1 MCGIVGF
8 VGKKKDASKILLDCL
23 VQLEYRGYD
32 SAGIAVLDE
41 KGDVQ
46 VRKCKGRLSNLIA
59 KVKEFPVVGSCGIG
73 HTRWATH
80 GEPNDVN
87 SHPHINVSGDIA
99 IVHNGIVE
107 NYQDLH
113 LWLEKKGIVF
123 RSQTDSECIAHLV
136 SYYYKGDLLEAIRK
150 TIKQIEGSFALAVI
164 CKNQNQK
171 QKIVVA
177 RKDAPLVIGRGTGF
191 NLIASDVTPLLAYTR
206 EVQYLEDNQIAIITE
221 DEVKIYL
228 DDEEVELEIKHVDWD
243 YKSAQKNGYEHFML
257 KEIFE
262 QPFALDQTYKAR
274 VYGGKLDLGK
284 IKELADKCER
294 IIIIGCGSA
303 YHVGMIGKYA
313 IEHFARIPVT
323 VDIASEFRYR
333 DPILKQNDLCLVISQ
348 SGETSDTLQGLRLM
362 KKRGVKTVAIT
373 NVIGS
378 TISREADI
386 VMYTHAGPEIAVA
399 TTKALTTQIMCLYQI
414 CISLIKDEQKVKALL
429 EELSQLGKLASKVL
443 EEQIKPIQKFASQQ
457 YNKSK
462 VFYLGRQIDYA
473 VSLESALKLKEINY
487 THSEAFPG
495 GELKHGPIALV
506 DEDTLVISTCC
517 QSELYDKMDSNIKE
531 VKARGAV
538 CLVITFEGN
547 TRFDD
552 TVEQVFRVPKTNPY
566 FSPVLTV
573 ILTQT
578 YAYYCSILRG
588 LDPDKPRNLAK
599 SVTVE

>member
-8 VGKKKDASKILLDCL
+8 VGKEKNASKILLDCL

-41 KGDVQ
+41 KGEVQ
-46 VRKCKGRLSNLIA
+46 VRKCKGRLTNLIK
-59 KVKEFPVVGSCGIG
+59 KVEEFPVVGSCGIG

-136 SYYYKGDLLEAIRK
+136 SYYYKGDLLEAVRK
-150 TIKQIEGSFALAVI
+150 TTKQIVGSFALAVV
-164 CKNQNQK
+164 CKNQN

-177 RKDAPLVIGRGTGF
+177 RKDAPLVIGRGQGL

-206 EVQYLEDNQIAIITE
+206 EVQYLENNQIAEIT
-221 DEVKIYL
+221 DNEVKIYL
-228 DDEEVELEIKHVDWD
+228 DDEEVNLEIKHVDWD

-274 VYGGKLDLGK
+274 VYGGKLDLGE

-313 IEHFARIPVT
+313 IEHFARIPVI

-333 DPILKQNDLCLVISQ
+333 NPILKPTDLCLVISQ

-362 KKRGVKTVAIT
+362 KEKGLKTVAIT

-386 VMYTHAGPEIAVA
+386 VMYTYAGPEIAVA

-414 CISLIKDEQKVKALL
+414 CISLIKDSNQLKMLL
-429 EELSQLGKLASKVL
+429 KELSKLGSLASKVL
-443 EEQIKPIQKFASQQ
+443 EEQIKPIQKFASRQ

-506 DEDTLVISTCC
+506 DEDTLVIATCC

-547 TRFDD
+547 HRFDNI
-552 TVEQVFRVPKTNPY
+552 VEQVFRVPKTNPY

-573 ILTQT
+573 IITQT

>member
-41 KGDVQ
+41 KSDVQ
-46 VRKCKGRLSNLIA
+46 VRKCKGRLTNLLK
-59 KVKEFPVVGSCGIG
+59 KVEEFPIIGSCGIG

-113 LWLEKKGIVF
+113 RWLEKKGIVF

-136 SYYYKGDLLEAIRK
+136 SYYYKDDLLEAVK
-150 TIKQIEGSFALAVI
+150 QTIKQIEGSFALAVI
-164 CKNQNQK
+164 CKNQD

-177 RKDAPLVIGRGTGF
+177 RKDAPLVIGRGNGV

-206 EVQYLEDNQIAIITE
+206 EVQYLENNQIAEIT
-221 DEVKIYL
+221 DDGVKIYL

-243 YKSAQKNGYEHFML
+243 YKAAQKNGYEHFML

-313 IEHFARIPVT
+313 IEHFARIPVI

-333 DPILKQNDLCLVISQ
+333 DPILKPTDLCLVISQ

-362 KKRGVKTVAIT
+362 KKKGIKTVAIT

-414 CISLIKDEQKVKALL
+414 CISLIKDKEQIKSLL
-429 EELSQLGKLASKVL
+429 KELSKLGSLATKVL
-443 EEQIKPIQKFASQQ
+443 EQQIKPIQKFASQQ

-506 DEDTLVISTCC
+506 DEDTLVIATCC